1 MTTISKDNELR
12 QILDHTAAAQ
22 RDALN
27 MTGWWHSIDL
37 GNEAITPGAHKIE
50 ELRDNY
56 AKFLLPDDLSGKRAL
71 DIGCWDGFYTFEAER
86 HGAQVTSVDC
96 WRPEKFFVAR
106 QALNSAADFHELSV
120 YEVTKE
126 KLGAFDVV
134 FFLGVLYHVKHPLLA
149 LEQVC
154 EVTRDV
160 AVIETH
166 QIDNLFETQR
176 SAMAVMEFYE
186 LDELGGQYDNW
197 WGPNTECLVQMTRAA
212 GFVRVEVMRRQASR
226 VVIKAYRHWNDQP
239 IEASP
244 SLKIVDV
251 LNAVTL
257 DHRLPRR
264 GRHAVFALSVAGL
277 PTDATRDTVRVEI
290 GGFGAKPVYVG
301 AWGDQGNMQI
311 NVPVPPGLELG
322 KNVVRVWNGHQLS
335 NDFEIELVEGGQW

>member
-1 MTTISKDNELR
+1 MSTISKDNELR
-12 QILDHTAAAQ
+12 QILDNTAAAQ
-22 RDALN
+22 RDELN

-37 GNEAITPGAHKIE
+37 GQGRVTPGAHKIE

-56 AKFLLPDDLSGKRAL
+56 AKFLLPEDLAGKQAL

-96 WRPEKFFVAR
+96 WRPEKFFVAKE
-106 QALNSAADFHELSV
+106 ALGSAAEFHELSV

-126 KLGAFDVV
+126 RLGAFDIV
-134 FFLGVLYHVKHPLLA
+134 FFLGVLYHLKHPLLA

-154 EVTRDV
+154 EVTREV

-166 QIDNLFETQR
+166 QIDNLFDTQHP
-176 SAMAVMEFYE
+176 VMEFYE

-197 WGPNTECLVQMTRAA
+197 WGPNTECLVQMARAA

-226 VVIKAYRHWNDQP
+226 VVIKAYRRWDDKPQ
-239 IEASP
+239 EVQP
-244 SLKIVDV
+244 SLEIVDV

-257 DHRLPRR
+257 DHTLPRR
-264 GRHAVFALSVAGL
+264 GRHAVLALSVAGL
-277 PTDATRDTVRVEI
+277 PPTATRDTVRVEI
-290 GGFGAKPVYVG
+290 GNLGAKPVYVG
-301 AWGDQGNMQI
+301 AWGDEGNMQI
-311 NVPVPPGLELG
+311 NVPVPPGAELG
-322 KNVVRVWNGHQLS
+322 KNIVRVWNGNQLS

>member
-1 MTTISKDNELR
+1 MATISKDHELR
-12 QILDHTAAAQ
+12 QILDDTAAAQ

-37 GNEAITPGAHKIE
+37 GGGHVTPGAHQIE

-56 AKFLLPDDLSGKRAL
+56 ARFMLPDDLTGKTVL

-86 HGAQVTSVDC
+86 HGARVTAVDC

-106 QALNSAADFHELSV
+106 QALNSSAEFHELSV

-126 KLGAFDVV
+126 KLGAFDIVL
-134 FFLGVLYHVKHPLLA
+134 FLGVLYHLKHPLLA

-166 QIDNLFETQR
+166 QIDNLFDTR
-176 SAMAVMEFYE
+176 HPVMEFYE

-197 WGPNTECLVQMTRAA
+197 WGPNTECLVQMARAA

-226 VVIKAYRHWNDQP
+226 VVIKAYRRWDDKP
-239 IEASP
+239 IEARP
-244 SLKIVDV
+244 SLKVVDV

-264 GRHAVFALSVAGL
+264 GRHAVLALSVAGL
-277 PTDATRDTVRVEI
+277 PADATRDTVRVLI
-290 GGFGAKPVYVG
+290 GDFGARPVYVG
-301 AWGDQGNMQI
+301 AWGGEGNMQI
-311 NVPVPPGLELG
+311 NVPVPPGLDVG
-322 KNVVRVWNGHQLS
+322 KTTAQVWNKDQLS
-335 NDFEIELVEGGQW
+335 NEFEIELVEGGQW

>member
-12 QILDHTAAAQ
+12 QILDNTAAAQ
-22 RDALN
+22 RDALA

-37 GNEAITPGAHKIE
+37 GNGQVTPGAHKIE

-56 AKFLLPDDLSGKRAL
+56 SKFLLPDLKGKRVL
-71 DIGCWDGFYTFEAER
+71 DIGCWDGFYTFESER
-86 HGAQVTSVDC
+86 LGASVTSVDC

-106 QALNSAADFHELSV
+106 EALKSKAEFHELSV

-154 EVTRDV
+154 EVTRDL

-166 QIDNLFETQR
+166 QIDNLFDTKHP
-176 SAMAVMEFYE
+176 VMEFYE
-186 LDELGGQYDNW
+186 MDELGGQYDNW
-197 WGPNTECLVQMTRAA
+197 WGPNVECLVQMTRTA
-212 GFVRVEVMRRQASR
+212 GFVRVEVLRRQDTR
-226 VVIKAYRHWNDQP
+226 VVIKAYRRWDDKPN
-239 IEASP
+239 EAAP

-251 LNAVTL
+251 LNAVNL
-257 DHRLPRR
+257 DHILPRR
-264 GRHAVFALSVAGL
+264 GRNAVLALSVAGL
-277 PTDATRDTVRVEI
+277 PENATRDSVRVEV

-301 AWGDQGNMQI
+301 KWGDEGNWQI
-311 NVPVPPGLELG
+311 NVPVPLGLELG
-322 KNVVRVWNGHQLS
+322 KTIITVWNGNQLS
-335 NDFEIELVEGGQW
+335 DNFEIELIEGGQW